1 MMAKKVKFERFL
13 EIFFFCTKIR
23 PIMEVEKI
31 THVHFR
37 NSMKY
42 FLSNVSTYKI
52 LRYGSIRRVEFKK
65 FGTELI
71 RVLLGAIL

>member
-1 MMAKKVKFERFL
+1 MIVKKVKFERFL

-31 THVHFR
+31 TPVHFR

-52 LRYGSIRRVEFKK
+52 L
-65 FGTELI
+65 
-71 RVLLGAIL
+71 